1 MVAFLRERGIKL
13 IIYLDDLLV
22 IASSPEVLSTQISL
36 IQLFQALGLIINESK
51 SHLIPT
57 QEIVFLGFQ
66 LSSAKMTISLPQ
78 EKMRKIKQEAVHL
91 LQKPLVSIQELAT
104 FVGKT
109 TAARQAISV
118 APLFHRQLQALINSS
133 ISQAQSTV
141 EIQQAYH
148 QEVALTEETRAELQ
162 WWAQKASAHNQ
173 TPVVTQVPDM
183 VIETDASL
191 MGWGAQCQ
199 EHRTGGQWSVE
210 EKVMHINALELLA
223 VSLALKAF
231 VKDKSHVN
239 ILIQTDSMSAKAYI
253 NHLGGT
259 HSHQLNLLAVQLWKW
274 CLDRHISL
282 TAEHLPGKE
291 NQIADEESRIVR
303 DQCDWMIHP
312 NLFAQIQQE
321 MGPLEVDLFASRLT
335 HQLPCFYS
343 WRPDP
348 LAEATDAF
356 TQDWSQFR
364 SYANPPWCLIL
375 RTLSKIQQEKARVLL
390 IAPVWRTQPWY
401 PLLLQLLVNI
411 LRLLPRGEEMVIS
424 PTQKNFIMP
433 TGVPQLAAW
442 PLSGRSVDQE
452 AFWKKLL
459 NYSQHPGELRHLQVM
474 RVSSNIGIAGVRDGI
489 EIPLGVL

>member
-1 MVAFLRERGIKL
+1 MCSPSIHEGDETSGGFSQEKGIKL

-36 IQLFQALGLIINESK
+36 IQELFQALGLIINESK
-51 SHLIPT
+51 SQLIPT

-118 APLFHRQLQALINSS
+118 APLFHRQLQALKNSA

-148 QEVALTEETRAELQ
+148 QEVALTEETRTELQ
-162 WWAQKASAHNQ
+162 WWAQEASAHNQ

-191 MGWGAQCQ
+191 AGWGAQCQ

-210 EKVMHINALELLA
+210 DKGMHINALELLA

-239 ILIQTDSMSAKAYI
+239 MLIRTDSMSTKAYM
-253 NHLGGT
+253 GGT

-291 NQIADEESRIVR
+291 NQIADKESRIVR
-303 DQCDWMIHP
+303 DRCDWMIHP

-321 MGPLEVDLFASRLT
+321 MGPLEVDLFASCLT
-335 HQLPCFYS
+335 HQLP
-343 WRPDP
+343 R
-348 LAEATDAF
+348 F
-356 TQDWSQFR
+356 TAGDQT
-364 SYANPPWCLIL
+364 PWQKPQMHSL
-375 RTLSKIQQEKARVLL
+375 RIG
-390 IAPVWRTQPWY
+390 
-401 PLLLQLLVNI
+401 VNF
-411 LRLLPRGEEMVIS
+411 E
-424 PTQKNFIMP
+424 
-433 TGVPQLAAW
+433 
-442 PLSGRSVDQE
+442 
-452 AFWKKLL
+452 
-459 NYSQHPGELRHLQVM
+459 VM
-474 RVSSNIGIAGVRDGI
+474 RILPGASRYPRYNKRKPGCC
-489 EIPLGVL
+489 